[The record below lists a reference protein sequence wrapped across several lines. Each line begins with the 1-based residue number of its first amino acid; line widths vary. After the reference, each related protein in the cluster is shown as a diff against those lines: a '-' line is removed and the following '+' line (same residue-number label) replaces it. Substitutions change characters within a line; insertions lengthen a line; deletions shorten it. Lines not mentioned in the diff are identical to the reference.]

1 MKDNN
6 KQKGMNKMPKDWQA
20 IDVSDLFFIE
30 TGTTPSTK
38 EKKYWNN
45 GNIIWITPADLSLLN
60 NTIFIK
66 DSKRKITKKGL
77 EETNL
82 TLLPKGS
89 IIISTRAPVGYV
101 AIIEYPATF
110 NQGCKGLIP
119 KEIKNISTKFYY
131 YYLLNKRYK
140 LQNLSAGSTFSE
152 LSKSLLESFKMPY
165 FNIKEQQ
172 KIAEILSTADEG
184 IQKVDEVIRR
194 TERLKKGLMQ
204 NLLTKGIGHKEFKD
218 TQLGRVPR
226 EWQILRI
233 NDIGRV
239 ITGKTPSTS
248 KEIYWNGVIP
258 FITPE
263 DINKNKFIYITKR
276 YVTMNGA
283 KQVGNILPKNTI
295 IVVCIGSTIGK
306 VALTSKN
313 SISNQQINAILI
325 KNNIDYNYI
334 YYYLYKRSD
343 FLKNFSGIAAVPIIK
358 KSLFEKIEIAL
369 PNKLKEQQK
378 IAEILSTVDKK
389 IELQRKRKEKLERI
403 KKSLMNDLLSG
414 KKRVRI
420 N

>member
-1 MKDNN
+1 MKDDN
-6 KQKGMNKMPKDWQA
+6 KQKGMDKMPKDWQA

-66 DSKRKITKKGL
+66 DSKRKTTKKGL

-82 TLLPKGS
+82 TLLPKGA

-119 KEIKNISTKFYY
+119 KEIKNISIKFYY

-152 LSKSLLESFKMPY
+152 LSKSLLESFKIPY
-165 FNIKEQQ
+165 FNI
-172 KIAEILSTADEG
+172 
-184 IQKVDEVIRR
+184 
-194 TERLKKGLMQ
+194 
-204 NLLTKGIGHKEFKD
+204 
-218 TQLGRVPR
+218 
-226 EWQILRI
+226 
-233 NDIGRV
+233 
-239 ITGKTPSTS
+239 
-248 KEIYWNGVIP
+248 
-258 FITPE
+258 
-263 DINKNKFIYITKR
+263 
-276 YVTMNGA
+276 
-283 KQVGNILPKNTI
+283 
-295 IVVCIGSTIGK
+295 
-306 VALTSKN
+306 
-313 SISNQQINAILI
+313 
-325 KNNIDYNYI
+325 
-334 YYYLYKRSD
+334 
-343 FLKNFSGIAAVPIIK
+343 
-358 KSLFEKIEIAL
+358 
-369 PNKLKEQQK
+369 KEQQK

-420 N
+420 G